1 MSTKLTSTTIILI
14 TISLFFVM
22 MDIMSTV
29 VNVMFHKCCH
39 YNDQLIRDLVK
50 NRMQII
56 VGENVLVCV
65 RAVAHMSQSCSF
77 MCSMR
82 API

>member
-22 MDIMSTV
+22 MDIISMV

-39 YNDQLIRDLVK
+39 YNDQLIRNLVITSK
-50 NRMQII
+50 ANNYWRKCA
-56 VGENVLVCV
+56 CV
-65 RAVAHMSQSCSF
+65 RESCGPHEPELLV
-77 MCSMR
+77 CSMR